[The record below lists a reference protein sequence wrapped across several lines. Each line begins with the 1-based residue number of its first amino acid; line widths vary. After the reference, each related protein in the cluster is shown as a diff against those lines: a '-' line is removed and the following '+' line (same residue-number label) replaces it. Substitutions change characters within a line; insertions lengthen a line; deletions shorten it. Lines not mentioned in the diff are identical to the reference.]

1 MTSPPVTPKSQRRA
15 SQKST
20 SGQQSVADIDDFSMY
35 ATIPCNCSCDN
46 SVTSVTPVTATT
58 NGPNR
63 NAYDNYDIPRSLC
76 KQVKLIIIGRMVCQ
90 SS

>member
-1 MTSPPVTPKSQRRA
+1 MTSPPMTPKSQRRA

-20 SGQQSVADIDDFSMY
+20 ATQQSVVDVDDFSMY
-35 ATIPCNCSCDN
+35 ATIPCNCSCDS
-46 SVTSVTPVTATT
+46 SVTTTTTATT

-76 KQVKLIIIGRMVCQ
+76 KQVP
-90 SS
+90 